1 MRIAPLADVKARLSA
16 YVDECGVEGPI
27 VITRNGKAVAVL
39 LVPNDDDDLERLLLG
54 AFSALSS
61 DAQPFPAEHQGRE
74 GLSEE
79 DFWKAVRKR
88 RKNERPRPRQT
99 APPNVERQPPKGK
112 ATEEARPYA
121 WPHRTFPAG
130 RTWPARSCT

>member
-16 YVDECGVEGPI
+16 YVDECAAHGPI

-39 LVPNDDDDLERLLLG
+39 MVPSDDDDLERLLLERSPRFQAMLNRSRQSIRNG
-54 AFSALSS
+54 
-61 DAQPFPAEHQGRE
+61 E

-88 RKNERPRPRQT
+88 AQERKAAAT
-99 APPNVERQPPKGK
+99 ADR
-112 ATEEARPYA
+112 
-121 WPHRTFPAG
+121 RT
-130 RTWPARSCT
+130 RR